1 MIFDALSDLNW
12 LAVVVAGLAYFV
24 IGAIWYSDAV
34 MGKQYRAAIGQD
46 PNSPAKMEP
55 VALFVNLIGWIVA
68 AAALGL
74 VSVSIGADSV
84 GDGLALGL
92 VVWLGF
98 IATNRIVAAYY
109 EGPNR
114 ALMMA
119 NGPYN
124 LLGYLAMGAILAVW
138 T

>member
-1 MIFDALSDLNW
+1 MIFDALGDLNW
-12 LAVVVAGLAYFV
+12 LAVIVAGLAYFA
-24 IGAIWYSDAV
+24 IGAIWYSNGL

-46 PNSPAKMEP
+46 PNAPAKMEP
-55 VALFVNLIGWIVA
+55 AALVTNLIGWIVA

-74 VSVSIGADSV
+74 VSLSIGADSV

-92 VVWLGF
+92 LVWLGF
-98 IATNRIVAAYY
+98 IATNRVVAAMY

-114 ALMMA
+114 ALMMV

-124 LLGYLAMGAILAVW
+124 LIGYLAMGVILAVW

>member
-1 MIFDALSDLNW
+1 MIFDALSELNW

-24 IGAIWYSDAV
+24 LGAIWYSNAL
-34 MGKQYRAAIGQD
+34 MGRQYRAAIGIDSDDSGQ
-46 PNSPAKMEP
+46 PEP
-55 VALFVNLIGWIVA
+55 IPLLINLVGWIVA
-68 AAALGL
+68 AAGLGL
-74 VSVSIGADSV
+74 ISYSIGADSV

-92 VVWLGF
+92 VVWLAF
-98 IATNRIVAAYY
+98 IVTNRVVAAYY

-114 ALMMA
+114 PLMMV

-124 LLGYLAMGAILAVW
+124 LIGYLAMGVILAVW